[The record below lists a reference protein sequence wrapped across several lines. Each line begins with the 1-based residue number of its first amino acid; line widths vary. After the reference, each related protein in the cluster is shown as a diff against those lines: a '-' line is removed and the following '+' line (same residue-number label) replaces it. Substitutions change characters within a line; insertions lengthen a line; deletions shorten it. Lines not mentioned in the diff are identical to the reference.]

1 MSDPL
6 DLSSAA
12 LASTPAPPYYAAI
25 FTRVRSNAHHQRYS
39 EVAARMVELA
49 QGQPGFLGVESAA
62 QADGLG
68 ITVSYWQSLEALH
81 AWGRQAEHRLAQR
94 EGQTKFYEEYALRIV
109 RVEEARSFAAL
120 SPDGGA
126 RPGDASGPG

>member
-1 MSDPL
+1 M
-6 DLSSAA
+6 AR
-12 LASTPAPPYYAAI
+12 TPAPPYFAAI
-25 FTRVRSNAHHQRYS
+25 FTRVQSAAHHERYA

-49 QGQPGFLGVESAA
+49 RQQPGFLGAESAS

-68 ITVSYWQSLEALH
+68 ITVSYWESLEALH

-94 EGQTKFYEEYALRIV
+94 EGQASFYQEYALRIV

-120 SPDGGA
+120 SPAGAGRPGGA
-126 RPGDASGPG
+126 SDPG